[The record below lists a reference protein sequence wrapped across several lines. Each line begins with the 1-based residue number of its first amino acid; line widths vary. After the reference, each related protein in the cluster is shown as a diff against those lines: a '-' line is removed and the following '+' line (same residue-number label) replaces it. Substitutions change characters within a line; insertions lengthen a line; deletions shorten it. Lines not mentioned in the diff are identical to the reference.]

1 MSIQNRLTISV
12 LILGLFIEF
21 SQAQIY
27 PEKEYLNSDGQTIDT
42 YFISDDHSLIVI
54 GSEMVRILDAAT
66 GDTIQTIDLKG
77 KRARSLSLSPDNQKL
92 LIGLDRAKVKLWDV
106 NNNVEEYTF
115 ETSTKNA
122 IYVGGPAPVVATAFH
137 PNNNIFAT
145 EENYPA
151 ESYLQIWDMINRE
164 ELLRVMKHTPVE
176 RLIFSKDGRYL
187 LERSLHDSRV
197 ISTETGKILL
207 DVSGAG
213 GVLSDDS
220 NSLYIV
226 NAGSNPYETAILRKY
241 DINSGN
247 IISTSYEFKTFGS
260 YIEVLP
266 NGKYLLALDESETS
280 LVILDIKNNDI
291 THTLE
296 NKNNDEIKYHSFW
309 NSANLVYALSGNKVY
324 KWKIPGLDSA
334 VDYPF
339 F

>member
-1 MSIQNRLTISV
+1 MAIQNRLILSV
-12 LILGLFIEF
+12 LILGLFVEF
-21 SQAQIY
+21 SRAQIY
-27 PEKEYLNSDGQTIDT
+27 PEKEYFNSEDQSIDT
-42 YFISDDHSLIVI
+42 YFISDDHSLIVL

-66 GDTIQTIDLKG
+66 SDTIQTIDLKG

-122 IYVGGPAPVVATAFH
+122 IYLGGPAPVVATAFH
-137 PNNNIFAT
+137 PDNNIFAT

-151 ESYLQIWDMINRE
+151 ESYLQIWDMVNRV

-187 LERSLHDSRV
+187 LERSLQDSRV
-197 ISTETGKILL
+197 ISTETGEILL

-213 GVLSDDS
+213 GVLSDDG

-226 NAGSNPYETAILRKY
+226 NTGSKPGETAILRKY
-241 DINSGN
+241 E
-247 IISTSYEFKTFGS
+247 ISSDKITYTSDEFMSLGP

-266 NGKYLLALDESETS
+266 NGKYLLALDES
-280 LVILDIKNNDI
+280 
-291 THTLE
+291 
-296 NKNNDEIKYHSFW
+296 
-309 NSANLVYALSGNKVY
+309 
-324 KWKIPGLDSA
+324 
-334 VDYPF
+334 
-339 F
+339 